1 MKFYNNNNIL
11 NNNNNNNYNNY
22 NNSNIHTNTNN
33 YNIIKK
39 NINNKDEKLDE
50 IKDKKNNSNPKYK
63 PNYLKKMII
72 DVNNINEK
80 SSKSPQLYTIQNKIN
95 NTNNNLNNSN
105 NINNINNNNYNINQ
119 NPLFTSWN
127 RKTKLNQEKEK
138 SEISNLLSS
147 SSQNHKFNFYLPEI
161 NQSRTISKLK
171 KNINII
177 NNNLDTQSTTN
188 ESKKINSNGN
198 NTDEYSKDR
207 IDLMSANFI
216 SNLNIN
222 SATSNII
229 IPMIPLK
236 RPNSNFN
243 IGGNNLWEK
252 IDNLNSKIINTEQ
265 MIDKRNINNYN
276 NLNNVDSKNLQNS
289 HSVERGK
296 VSTAPLINNNNM
308 KLHKIKIEKGMM
320 NTKLADSIN
329 RKMYNFEVNEYYLNN
344 NLYNKCNK
352 NSYRQLSNNNNKQ
365 PFKISKNKINSNG
378 ENNYH

>member
-1 MKFYNNNNIL
+1 MTID
-11 NNNNNNNYNNY
+11 
-22 NNSNIHTNTNN
+22 
-33 YNIIKK
+33 
-39 NINNKDEKLDE
+39 INNKK
-50 IKDKKNNSNPKYK
+50 KKN
-63 PNYLKKMII
+63 
-72 DVNNINEK
+72 
-80 SSKSPQLYTIQNKIN
+80 SKSPQLYTIQNKII
-95 NTNNNLNNSN
+95 NTNKNINNLNNKN
-105 NINNINNNNYNINQ
+105 YINNNNININQ

-147 SSQNHKFNFYLPEI
+147 SQNNKFNIYLPEI
-161 NQSRTISKLK
+161 NQSNKITKLK

-188 ESKKINSNGN
+188 DSKKLNSNGN

-207 IDLMSANFI
+207 IDLMSAKFI

-222 SATSNII
+222 STSSNII

-243 IGGNNLWEK
+243 IGGNILWEK

-265 MIDKRNINNYN
+265 VINKRNINNINNYNNYN
-276 NLNNVDSKNLQNS
+276 NLNNFDNKNLQNS

-344 NLYNKCNK
+344 NNLYNKNNK
-352 NSYRQLSNNNNKQ
+352 NSNRQFNNIKQ
-365 PFKISKNKINSNG
+365 PFRISKNKINNNG

>member
-1 MKFYNNNNIL
+1 MTIDINNNNE
-11 NNNNNNNYNNY
+11 
-22 NNSNIHTNTNN
+22 
-33 YNIIKK
+33 K
-39 NINNKDEKLDE
+39 N
-50 IKDKKNNSNPKYK
+50 
-63 PNYLKKMII
+63 
-72 DVNNINEK
+72 
-80 SSKSPQLYTIQNKIN
+80 SKSPQLYTKQNKII
-95 NTNNNLNNSN
+95 NTNKNINNLNNKN
-105 NINNINNNNYNINQ
+105 YINNNNININQ

-147 SSQNHKFNFYLPEI
+147 SQNNKFNIYLPEI
-161 NQSRTISKLK
+161 NQSNKITNLK

-188 ESKKINSNGN
+188 DSKKLNSNGN

-207 IDLMSANFI
+207 IDLMSAKFI

-222 SATSNII
+222 STSSNII

-344 NLYNKCNK
+344 NNLYNKNNK
-352 NSYRQLSNNNNKQ
+352 NSNRQFNNIKQ
-365 PFKISKNKINSNG
+365 PFRISKNKINNNG

>member
-1 MKFYNNNNIL
+1 MTIDINNNNE
-11 NNNNNNNYNNY
+11 
-22 NNSNIHTNTNN
+22 
-33 YNIIKK
+33 K
-39 NINNKDEKLDE
+39 N
-50 IKDKKNNSNPKYK
+50 
-63 PNYLKKMII
+63 
-72 DVNNINEK
+72 
-80 SSKSPQLYTIQNKIN
+80 SKSPQLYTIQNKII
-95 NTNNNLNNSN
+95 NTNKNINNLNNKN
-105 NINNINNNNYNINQ
+105 YINNNNININQ

-147 SSQNHKFNFYLPEI
+147 SQNNKFNIYLPEI
-161 NQSRTISKLK
+161 NQSNKITKLK

-188 ESKKINSNGN
+188 DSKKLNSNGN

-207 IDLMSANFI
+207 IDLMSAKFI

-222 SATSNII
+222 STSSNII

-243 IGGNNLWEK
+243 IGGNILWEK

-265 MIDKRNINNYN
+265 VINKRNINNINNYNNYN
-276 NLNNVDSKNLQNS
+276 NLNNFDNKNLQNS

-344 NLYNKCNK
+344 NNLYNKNNK
-352 NSYRQLSNNNNKQ
+352 NSNRQFNNIKQ
-365 PFKISKNKINSNG
+365 PFRISKNKINNNG

>member
-1 MKFYNNNNIL
+1 MTIDINNNND
-11 NNNNNNNYNNY
+11 
-22 NNSNIHTNTNN
+22 
-33 YNIIKK
+33 K
-39 NINNKDEKLDE
+39 N
-50 IKDKKNNSNPKYK
+50 
-63 PNYLKKMII
+63 
-72 DVNNINEK
+72 
-80 SSKSPQLYTIQNKIN
+80 SKSPQLYTIQNKII
-95 NTNNNLNNSN
+95 NTNKNINNLNNKN
-105 NINNINNNNYNINQ
+105 YINNNNININQ

-147 SSQNHKFNFYLPEI
+147 SQNNKFNIYLPEI
-161 NQSRTISKLK
+161 NQSNKITNLK

-188 ESKKINSNGN
+188 DSKKLNSNGN

-207 IDLMSANFI
+207 IDLMSAKFI

-222 SATSNII
+222 STSSNII

-243 IGGNNLWEK
+243 IGGNILWEK

-265 MIDKRNINNYN
+265 VINKRNINNINNYNNYN
-276 NLNNVDSKNLQNS
+276 NLNNFDNKNLQNS

-344 NLYNKCNK
+344 NNLYNKNNK
-352 NSYRQLSNNNNKQ
+352 NSNRQFNNIKQ
-365 PFKISKNKINSNG
+365 PFRISKNKINNNG

>member
-1 MKFYNNNNIL
+1 MTIDINNNNE
-11 NNNNNNNYNNY
+11 
-22 NNSNIHTNTNN
+22 
-33 YNIIKK
+33 K
-39 NINNKDEKLDE
+39 N
-50 IKDKKNNSNPKYK
+50 
-63 PNYLKKMII
+63 
-72 DVNNINEK
+72 
-80 SSKSPQLYTIQNKIN
+80 SKSPQLYTIQNKII
-95 NTNNNLNNSN
+95 NTNKNINNLNNKN
-105 NINNINNNNYNINQ
+105 YINNNNININQ

-147 SSQNHKFNFYLPEI
+147 SQNNKFNIYLPEI
-161 NQSRTISKLK
+161 NQSNKITNLK

-188 ESKKINSNGN
+188 DSKKLNSNGN

-207 IDLMSANFI
+207 IDLMSAKFI

-222 SATSNII
+222 STSSNII

-243 IGGNNLWEK
+243 IGGNILWEK

-265 MIDKRNINNYN
+265 VINKRNINNINNYNNYN
-276 NLNNVDSKNLQNS
+276 NLNNFDNKNLQNS

-344 NLYNKCNK
+344 NNLYNKNNK
-352 NSYRQLSNNNNKQ
+352 NSNRQFNNIKQ
-365 PFKISKNKINSNG
+365 PFRISKNKINNNG

>member
-1 MKFYNNNNIL
+1 MTIDINNNNE
-11 NNNNNNNYNNY
+11 
-22 NNSNIHTNTNN
+22 
-33 YNIIKK
+33 K
-39 NINNKDEKLDE
+39 N
-50 IKDKKNNSNPKYK
+50 
-63 PNYLKKMII
+63 
-72 DVNNINEK
+72 
-80 SSKSPQLYTIQNKIN
+80 SKSPQLYTIQNKII
-95 NTNNNLNNSN
+95 NTNKNINNLNNKN
-105 NINNINNNNYNINQ
+105 YINNNNININQ

-147 SSQNHKFNFYLPEI
+147 SQNNKFNIYLPEI
-161 NQSRTISKLK
+161 NQSNKITNLK

-188 ESKKINSNGN
+188 DSKKLNSNGN

-207 IDLMSANFI
+207 IDLMSAKFI

-222 SATSNII
+222 STSSNII

-352 NSYRQLSNNNNKQ
+352 NSYREFSNNNNKQ
-365 PFKISKNKINSNG
+365 PFRISKNKINNNG
-378 ENNYH
+378 ENIFH

>member
-1 MKFYNNNNIL
+1 MTIDINNNNE
-11 NNNNNNNYNNY
+11 
-22 NNSNIHTNTNN
+22 
-33 YNIIKK
+33 K
-39 NINNKDEKLDE
+39 N
-50 IKDKKNNSNPKYK
+50 
-63 PNYLKKMII
+63 
-72 DVNNINEK
+72 
-80 SSKSPQLYTIQNKIN
+80 SKSPQLYTIQNKII
-95 NTNNNLNNSN
+95 NTNKNINNLNNKN
-105 NINNINNNNYNINQ
+105 YINNNNININQ

-147 SSQNHKFNFYLPEI
+147 SQNNKFNIYLPEI
-161 NQSRTISKLK
+161 NQSNKITKLK

-188 ESKKINSNGN
+188 DSKKLNSNGN
-198 NTDEYSKDR
+198 NTDEYSKDS
-207 IDLMSANFI
+207 IDLMSAKFI

-222 SATSNII
+222 STSSNII

-252 IDNLNSKIINTEQ
+252 IDNLNTKIINTEQ

-344 NLYNKCNK
+344 NNLYNKNNK
-352 NSYRQLSNNNNKQ
+352 NSNRQFNNIKQ
-365 PFKISKNKINSNG
+365 PFRISKNKINNNG

>member
-1 MKFYNNNNIL
+1 MTIDINNNNE
-11 NNNNNNNYNNY
+11 
-22 NNSNIHTNTNN
+22 
-33 YNIIKK
+33 K
-39 NINNKDEKLDE
+39 N
-50 IKDKKNNSNPKYK
+50 
-63 PNYLKKMII
+63 
-72 DVNNINEK
+72 
-80 SSKSPQLYTIQNKIN
+80 SKSPQLYTIQNKII

-105 NINNINNNNYNINQ
+105 NINTINNNNININK
-119 NPLFTSWN
+119 NPLFTSWS

-147 SSQNHKFNFYLPEI
+147 SQNNKFNIYLPEI
-161 NQSRTISKLK
+161 NQSNKITNLK

-188 ESKKINSNGN
+188 DSKKLNSNGN

-207 IDLMSANFI
+207 IDLMSAKFI

-222 SATSNII
+222 STSSNII

-243 IGGNNLWEK
+243 IGGNILWEK

-265 MIDKRNINNYN
+265 VINKRNINNINNYN
-276 NLNNVDSKNLQNS
+276 NLNNFDNKNLQNS

-344 NLYNKCNK
+344 NNLYNKNNK
-352 NSYRQLSNNNNKQ
+352 NSNRQFNNIKQ
-365 PFKISKNKINSNG
+365 PFRISKNKINNNG